1 MARLLAQMFN
11 TAFHP
16 RAVAC
21 HARRLMVAVV
31 ACLALASCAVNPATG
46 ERNLML
52 LSESQEAA
60 MGAQEHPKL
69 VKAFGGTYDDPAI
82 TAYVNEIGQK
92 LVSVSEYADRKFTF
106 TVVDSPI
113 VNAFALPGGYV
124 YVTRGLLALAQDE
137 AELAGVLAMKS
148 AMSPPA
154 TAPSASASRCSRR
167 WESAVLQAATGSQAA
182 GDVAQLGAAAYLQSY
197 SRGQE
202 FQADTLGVRYLS
214 RAGYDPCAMSSFLT
228 TLGRHS
234 RLELKRR
241 GREDEADKF
250 DIFASHPRTPERV
263 AEAVASAQAQSGCGE
278 LRARDTYLRHIDG
291 MVYGWS
297 REQGVVRDQLFEH
310 PILKIAF
317 EAPPG
322 FTLINSDD
330 SVNGYGP
337 DDTRFIFDMAETGPN
352 LTTEDYLT
360 QIWAKNARLADVET
374 ITING
379 MEAATG
385 RTRISGSQ
393 GTRDLRLVAIRAS
406 GDRVY
411 RFLIITPPAVTERYN
426 LDFRRMTYSFRRMSN
441 AEAARVRA
449 LKIKVVTVGANDTID
464 SLVARMA
471 LNGDA
476 DELFRLINAIP
487 AGGTVKPGQK
497 VKLIVDG

>member
-167 WESAVLQAATGSQAA
+167 WESPCCRPQPAARQPETSPSLA
-182 GDVAQLGAAAYLQSY
+182 
-197 SRGQE
+197 
-202 FQADTLGVRYLS
+202 
-214 RAGYDPCAMSSFLT
+214 
-228 TLGRHS
+228 
-234 RLELKRR
+234 
-241 GREDEADKF
+241 
-250 DIFASHPRTPERV
+250 PRPT
-263 AEAVASAQAQSGCGE
+263 
-278 LRARDTYLRHIDG
+278 
-291 MVYGWS
+291 
-297 REQGVVRDQLFEH
+297 F
-310 PILKIAF
+310 K
-317 EAPPG
+317 
-322 FTLINSDD
+322 
-330 SVNGYGP
+330 
-337 DDTRFIFDMAETGPN
+337 
-352 LTTEDYLT
+352 
-360 QIWAKNARLADVET
+360 
-374 ITING
+374 
-379 MEAATG
+379 
-385 RTRISGSQ
+385 
-393 GTRDLRLVAIRAS
+393 AIRA
-406 GDRVY
+406 DR
-411 RFLIITPPAVTERYN
+411 N
-426 LDFRRMTYSFRRMSN
+426 FRPTRWAY
-441 AEAARVRA
+441 
-449 LKIKVVTVGANDTID
+449 
-464 SLVARMA
+464 
-471 LNGDA
+471 
-476 DELFRLINAIP
+476 
-487 AGGTVKPGQK
+487 GT
-497 VKLIVDG
+497 

>member
-1 MARLLAQMFN
+1 MARLSAHILNRIMPCRPLAG
-11 TAFHP
+11 
-16 RAVAC
+16 R
-21 HARRLMVAVV
+21 ARRLAAAGL
-31 ACLALASCAVNPATG
+31 ACLALAGCAVNPATG
-46 ERNLML
+46 ERDLIL

-69 VKAFGGTYDDPAI
+69 LKAFGGAYDDAAI
-82 TAYVNEIGQK
+82 AAYVDEIGQR
-92 LVSVSEYADRKFTF
+92 LVAVSEYADRQFTF

-137 AELAGVLAMKS
+137 AELAGVLAHEIGHVTARHS
-148 AMSPPA
+148 AQRVSQSLLA
-154 TAPSASASRCSRR
+154 TLGI
-167 WESAVLQAATGSQAA
+167 AVLQAATGSQAA

-202 FQADTLGVRYLS
+202 FQADSLGVRYLS

-228 TLGRHS
+228 TLSRHS

-263 AEAVASAQAQSGCGE
+263 AEAVASAQARAGCGE
-278 LRARDTYLRHIDG
+278 ERRRDAYLARIDG
-291 MVYGWS
+291 LLYGWS
-297 REQGVVRDQLFEH
+297 REQGVIRDRVFEH
-310 PILKIAF
+310 PVLKIAF

-330 SVNGYGP
+330 SVDGYGP
-337 DDTRFIFDMAETGPN
+337 DDARFVFDMGETGPN
-352 LTTEDYLT
+352 LSTEAYLT
-360 QIWAKNARLADVET
+360 RVWAKNVRLEGVET
-374 ITING
+374 VTING

-385 RTRISGSQ
+385 RTTVSSSQ
-393 GTRDLRLVAIRAS
+393 GSRNLRLVAIRGS
-406 GDRVY
+406 GERVY
-411 RFLIITPPAVTERYN
+411 RFVIITPPSVTDRYN
-426 LDFRRMTYSFRRMSN
+426 VDFRRMTYSFRRLSD

-449 LKIKVVTVGANDTID
+449 LKIAVVTVGADDSVD
-464 SLVARMA
+464 SLVSRMA

-476 DELFRLINAIP
+476 DQLFRIINAIP
-487 AGGTVKPGQK
+487 PGGTVTPGQK
-497 VKLIVDG
+497 VKLIVD